1 MSKLSHTV
9 LIAIATVILGAC
21 APTERAPDDDG
32 ATSSATSGHT
42 PDPIAPPTFLQPSSE
57 PAAPFALV
65 ELFTSEG

>member
-21 APTERAPDDDG
+21 APAERTSDDD

>member
-9 LIAIATVILGAC
+9 LLGIATVILAAC
-21 APTERAPDDDG
+21 APAERASDDDG
-32 ATSSATSGHT
+32 ATSSATSEHT
-42 PDPIAPPTFLQPSSE
+42 PPPTFLQPSSE

>member
-9 LIAIATVILGAC
+9 LLAIATVILAAC
-21 APTERAPDDDG
+21 APAEQTSDDDG
-32 ATSSATSGHT
+32 ATSSATSGDT
-42 PDPIAPPTFLQPSSE
+42 PAPTFLQPSSE